1 MLLEIFKDAFEYS
14 YKDTDSIFK
23 LGILSLLSMIFVFP
37 IFLVAGY
44 YYRVTKVGVNGTIN
58 GDDPLP
64 KFENWFEMFIQGFK
78 ILFVRFIYL
87 LPAILIFIIVSAI
100 LWVPFGIQVAAISP
114 SPMDS
119 SFNSLIFSLVIFQ
132 FGVLSVSAILCI
144 ILYLFSTVAVANMV
158 NNNSLTA
165 AFNFK
170 EIINII
176 ESIGFIRYIKFY
188 LGSIVLGIG
197 IFGAALLAISLII
210 SSMSFVTYLITNSG
224 IYAGVIAGPIGGI
237 LSIVV
242 ILSLI
247 PFFITFESRA
257 IALIYNM
264 RELD

>member
-1 MLLEIFKDAFEYS
+1 
-14 YKDTDSIFK
+14 
-23 LGILSLLSMIFVFP
+23 MIFVFP

-87 LPAILIFIIVSAI
+87 LPGILIFIIVSAI
-100 LWVPFGIQVAAISP
+100 LWVPFGLQFATVP
-114 SPMDS
+114 SVVMGPS
-119 SFNSLIFSLVIFQ
+119 LEKLIFSLVLFQ
-132 FGVLSVSAILCI
+132 LGVLSLSAILSI
-144 ILYLFSTVAVANMV
+144 ALYLFSTVAVTNMV
-158 NNNSLTA
+158 NNNGSLTA

-170 EIINII
+170 EISNII
-176 ESIGFIRYIKFY
+176 ESIGFVRYIKFY
-188 LGSIVLGIG
+188 LGCIVLGIG
-197 IFGAALLAISLII
+197 IFGSALLAIALI
-210 SSMSFVTYLITNSG
+210 SSAMSFVTYLITNSETYSAIVG
-224 IYAGVIAGPIGGI
+224 GPISGI
-237 LSIVV
+237 LAIIV
-242 ILSLI
+242 ILSVI